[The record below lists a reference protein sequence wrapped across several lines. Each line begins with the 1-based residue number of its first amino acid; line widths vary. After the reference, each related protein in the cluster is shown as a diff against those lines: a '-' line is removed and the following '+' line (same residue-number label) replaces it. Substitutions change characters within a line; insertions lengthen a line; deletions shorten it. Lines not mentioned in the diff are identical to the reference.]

1 MLCYQEHVGPL
12 LGEDFAAMAAWS
24 SLADALPPIAGCS
37 FVFSSGC
44 FGTVALSY
52 LQATITLMYL
62 LLQVQFGWII
72 VLRAVGVSFFLFL
85 LFICFV
91 QGHLSMAW

>member
-1 MLCYQEHVGPL
+1 MLDPAWLGHRWRMLCRRL
-12 LGEDFAAMAAWS
+12 LDARLS
-24 SLADALPPIAGCS
+24 SLVNALA
-37 FVFSSGC
+37 
-44 FGTVALSY
+44 VALSY